1 MKCTDKIFSLQERS
15 ADTQKNEFAK
25 EVFEGLLSKPK
36 RIPCRWLYDEKG
48 SQLFEEICT
57 LSEYYPTRAE
67 KSILEKRAEEIA
79 DLFDCAP
86 IVMEL
91 GSGNAQKSR
100 ILLKAIL
107 HRHGPLHFMPV
118 DISREIL
125 VQSVNKLLIE
135 HPEIQT
141 TAVAGDYVDGLSQL
155 EKQTFAPR
163 LVLWLGGSIG
173 NLEPSQAISFL
184 ALIGRHLLPTDRLL
198 MGIDLRKDHN
208 LLLSAY
214 DDSLGVTAQFNK
226 NLLKRINRELEGD
239 IQPEYFEHLARYNE
253 QNHSIEMH
261 LVSKRYQRAML
272 KKLSLEVKFE
282 PNEWV
287 HTESSFK
294 YSMDQISWLLHGAG
308 FQLEKQWLDNKN
320 QFSVNL
326 ARICKG

>member
-1 MKCTDKIFSLQERS
+1 MMCTDKIFTLQEGTVR
-15 ADTQKNEFAK
+15 TQKNEFAK

-57 LSEYYPTRAE
+57 LSEYYPTRTE
-67 KSILEKRAEEIA
+67 KYILEKRAEEIA
-79 DLFDCAP
+79 GMFDYSP

-125 VQSVNKLLIE
+125 VESARKLLVE
-135 HPEIQT
+135 YPEIQT
-141 TAVAGDYVDGLSQL
+141 TAIAGDYMDGLRYLESQI
-155 EKQTFAPR
+155 FAPR

-173 NLEPSQAISFL
+173 NLEPNQAMNFL
-184 ALIGRHLLPTDRLL
+184 ALIRRYLLPADRLL
-198 MGIDLRKDHN
+198 MGIDLRKDRN
-208 LLLSAY
+208 LLISAY
-214 DDSLGVTAQFNK
+214 DDSRGVTARFNK

-239 IQPEYFEHLARYNE
+239 IQPENFDHRAWYNE
-253 QNHSIEMH
+253 QNHCVEMH
-261 LVSKRYQRAML
+261 LVSRRHQQARL
-272 KKLSLEVKFE
+272 KKLSLEIEFKQ
-282 PNEWV
+282 NEWM

-294 YSMDQISWLLHGAG
+294 YSLDQILWLLHGAG
-308 FQLEKQWLDNKN
+308 LQLEKQWFDDRK
-320 QFSVNL
+320 QFSVSV
-326 ARICKG
+326 ARCL